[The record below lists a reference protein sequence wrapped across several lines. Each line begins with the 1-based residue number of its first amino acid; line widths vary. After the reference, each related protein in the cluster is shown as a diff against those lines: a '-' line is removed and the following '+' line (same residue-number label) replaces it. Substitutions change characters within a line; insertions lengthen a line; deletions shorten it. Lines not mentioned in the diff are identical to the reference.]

1 MAKRFLIKLKTP
13 AQMAAD
19 AGVIERLRRHVSYVS
34 TAAWIDEQLQS
45 VREQLNHHPG
55 FYPEEGRGFETY
67 PLYAEGHE
75 LHDMFYVVEDG
86 FLRWYSGFEDLEAI
100 DYCVELP

>member
-1 MAKRFLIKLKTP
+1 MAKRFLIKLKIP

-34 TAAWIDEQLQS
+34 TADWIKEQLES
-45 VREQLNHHPG
+45 VREQLTRSTG
-55 FYPEEGRGFETY
+55 YDPEEGRGFETY
-67 PLYAEGHE
+67 PLYAKGHE
-75 LHDMFYVVEDG
+75 LHDMFYVEDA

-100 DYCVELP
+100 DYCVELN